1 MKTERSNSITSIGLL
16 MLCVAIIMAAAMIRG
31 GSKNESPPDNW
42 PWPYSAPAEAVACC
56 ACSVAVNG
64 DYRSI
69 EGFMMMDT
77 SCECPLLVVDLPE
90 N

>member
-1 MKTERSNSITSIGLL
+1 METERSNSFISLGLL
-16 MLCVAIIMAAAMIRG
+16 MLCVAIIMAAAMVR
-31 GSKNESPPDNW
+31 GSKNESPPDNC